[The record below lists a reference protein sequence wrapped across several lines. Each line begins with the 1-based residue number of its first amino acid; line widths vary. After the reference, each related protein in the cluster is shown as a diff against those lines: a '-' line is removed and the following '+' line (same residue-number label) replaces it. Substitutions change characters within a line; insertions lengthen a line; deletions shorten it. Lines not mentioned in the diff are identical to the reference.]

1 MLRKLVL
8 VAALAVGILG
18 AATAGAVPNLQ
29 LYIEGATYD
38 PGTQTWTTTSGSF
51 KLWVIAQND
60 NSPGGP
66 GPVAIEDV
74 SLAAVYLTSETGT
87 ITITGA
93 AGGTGGLG
101 GFTDPS
107 DAADPTFSFT
117 SADGQVPT
125 LTDGTSL
132 PTHGQYGAGK
142 TFDQWLLGD
151 MGLNDS
157 PIGDFITSFPTPG
170 TATGQINVYNVVI
183 TGYSKVHFDVFNHE
197 FGETDAIFAP
207 FSHDGEGGG
216 SGGGG
221 TGGGGTGGGGTGGGG
236 TGGGGGGGSV
246 PEPSTMALMG
256 LGALGLAGM
265 ARRKK

>member
-1 MLRKLVL
+1 MLKKLVL

-38 PGTQTWTTTSGSF
+38 PGTQTWVTSSGTF

-60 NSPGGP
+60 ASGAGGP

-87 ITITGA
+87 ITITGTT
-93 AGGTGGLG
+93 GGTGGLG

-117 SADGQVPT
+117 SADGAIPT
-125 LTDGTSL
+125 LTDGSSL
-132 PTHGQYGAGK
+132 PSHGEYGAGK
-142 TFDQWLLGD
+142 TFDQWFLGD

-157 PIGDFITSFPTPG
+157 PIADFITAFPSPG
-170 TATGQINVYNVVI
+170 TATGQINVYDVVI

-197 FGETDAIFAP
+197 QGETNAIFAP
-207 FSHDGEGGG
+207 FSHDSEGGG
-216 SGGGG
+216 S
-221 TGGGGTGGGGTGGGG
+221 GGGGTGGGGTGGGG